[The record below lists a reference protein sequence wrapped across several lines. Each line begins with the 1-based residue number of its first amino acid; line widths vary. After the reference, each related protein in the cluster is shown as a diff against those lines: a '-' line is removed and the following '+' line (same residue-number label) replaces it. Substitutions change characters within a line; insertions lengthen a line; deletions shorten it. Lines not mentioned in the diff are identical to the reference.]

1 VARLQALLEASRQV
15 HSTIREEEVL
25 EQVLRIVVRELE
37 MAGAAFH
44 RHRPELRRRARSPK
58 DGAGVLRFPLEDRDG
73 KRMTDLLVATPDGR
87 ELTLY
92 EADFLE
98 GLSLQA
104 AVALE
109 NARNHKRNVAFARVQ
124 QDLDAA
130 RQIQRSLLPQHLPDI
145 PGYSLGFRSAT
156 CYEVGGDYLDIVE
169 QPDGSLLM
177 AVADVAG
184 KGLASAIIST
194 SFRSAFRAMAV
205 TGMPLDELATRMN
218 QHHWAEGEEAR
229 RRYVTAI
236 FLRLHPEAGEME
248 VVNAGHNPGFLVE
261 PGRRKRTSSTPPAPR
276 WACLPGMQ
284 YSGET
289 HGFIPGSRLLFY
301 TDGLTEVFKGD
312 EEFGPER
319 LLDEFSKCP
328 AQKADGILDAL
339 WTTLDEFS
347 SGGPQSDDMTALALC
362 RCRVTRRC
370 RHERNENHERGG
382 PAALADGLR
391 EGGHEHGRLRGQ
403 ADGLSRRPDRRP
415 EDGRGRSLHQ
425 RHRARQP
432 LNEKLSV
439 GVVLS
444 AGEDSLEVKGHRRR
458 QGHEEAA
465 RQAGHRPQDA
475 RRRRPARHGHVPH
488 PGLVDEAEWVAGSDG
503 KSSYVRLVI
512 RLDKEGCIITKI
524 HH

>member
-1 VARLQALLEASRQV
+1 MATTGIEIPGNGETIDLQQQVARLQALLEASRQV
-15 HSTIREEEVL
+15 HATTREEDVL

-37 MAGAAFH
+37 MAGAAFTGTGLSYGDD
-44 RHRPELRRRARSPK
+44 PGPNAP
-58 DGAGVLRFPLEDRDG
+58 GVLRYPLEDRDG
-73 KRMTDLLVATPDGR
+73 KRMTDLLIATPDGR

-109 NARNHKRNVAFARVQ
+109 NARNHKRNVEFARVQ
-124 QDLDAA
+124 QDLDAGRA
-130 RQIQRSLLPQHLPDI
+130 IQQSLLPQRLPSI
-145 PGYSLGFRSAT
+145 PGYSVGFRSVT
-156 CYEVGGDYLDIVE
+156 CYELGGDYLDIVE
-169 QPDGSLLM
+169 QPDGSLLI

-184 KGLASAIIST
+184 KGLASAIMAS

-236 FLRLHPEAGEME
+236 FMRLHPEAGEVE

-261 PGRRKRTSSTPPAPR
+261 PRSGISKQFEAAGTPLGL
-276 WACLPGMQ
+276 LPGMK
-284 YSGET
+284 YSSET
-289 HGFIPGSRLLFY
+289 HSFIPGTRLLFY

-312 EEFGPER
+312 EDFGAER

-362 RCRVTRRC
+362 RCTSNP
-370 RHERNENHERGG
+370 EM
-382 PAALADGLR
+382 AA
-391 EGGHEHGRLRGQ
+391 
-403 ADGLSRRPDRRP
+403 
-415 EDGRGRSLHQ
+415 
-425 RHRARQP
+425 
-432 LNEKLSV
+432 
-439 GVVLS
+439 
-444 AGEDSLEVKGHRRR
+444 
-458 QGHEEAA
+458 
-465 RQAGHRPQDA
+465 
-475 RRRRPARHGHVPH
+475 
-488 PGLVDEAEWVAGSDG
+488 
-503 KSSYVRLVI
+503 
-512 RLDKEGCIITKI
+512 
-524 HH
+524 